1 VIEST
6 GQADPHAQ
14 VRAALASARRQLLDL
29 TFRNRFLHQRL
40 LRARGV
46 QVEGDNAVR
55 VARLLL
61 ERDVPLSFITRESA
75 ERRRAMRL
83 EAEGAADAA
92 DAGVDPATLP
102 LRHALDERVLVAAH
116 DRDDLERRLIATR
129 RTAQTLVEERGVNT
143 LFVALGTLH
152 WTEAE
157 ASAVERVAPLFL
169 VPVTLELAGVAHG
182 ARLRFD
188 GEDPQ
193 GNPTLRERL
202 AHDGVDLPLPGDDED
217 LAGYLHR
224 VEVAVAGRD
233 GWRVDRSHVSLGF
246 YSFTRYLMYLDLDEA
261 RWPDP
266 EAVVAH
272 PVVGAALARGFERE
286 PALLDPEL
294 RLDDQ
299 SAYARLQHVLE
310 ADGSQAQAIVEAL
323 ERTALVVQGPPGTGK
338 SQTIANLLAE
348 ALGRGQRVLFVAEKK
363 AALDVV
369 KRRLDAVGLG
379 DAALELHSY
388 KATRAAV
395 VADLK
400 RTTLL
405 GRPRVADASAERA
418 RLARARDALNAYVDA
433 LHAPIGA
440 TGESPYRLIGRA
452 AAAPDLAPIEPATV
466 GIDASPERDP
476 ATLEPLFAYA
486 RAVEV
491 WAAEE
496 GEPGEHPFRH
506 VRLETVSPVLERRV
520 HDAVDAALDA
530 LEALDAALE
539 PLLARPF
546 ADAPPTLA
554 AARARLEATRAL
566 RSLLAAGVRVDL
578 SAPGWTS
585 GHDALRQAA
594 AAAGEAASIR
604 AAAAATIDPS
614 AWSDLAADEAGLEAL
629 RADLTRRGD
638 VIYRW
643 FDARHRRAL
652 AEVRGWLR
660 RGAPRSR
667 AAAVAALDPL
677 SEHARCVARFTAFS
691 GAWRSA
697 LPRYADLAT
706 AAEVA
711 AGVHAFATAIGRSN
725 AQVDPNGATALGA
738 LGDGVLEPALA
749 RAEEAVATAL
759 ARVGEVIAVAA
770 LDVGAAFPGARDA
783 GDLALADARAS
794 WKRWRLEP
802 RRIAAGARWRRLCRE
817 AEAAGADGLAAALQA
832 GDERAHRL
840 AQRLRRGIEDAW
852 LEHAQRE
859 RPALGAF
866 DARAHDATVAEF
878 ASLDAARAGVH
889 RALLAAAHHEGLPQM
904 HGHGQVG
911 VLLQEFNKRRR
922 HRSVRR
928 LMEEAGDAVQAIK
941 PLFLMSPLSV
951 ATFLPPGRLD
961 FDLVVFDE
969 ASQVRPADAL
979 GALLRA
985 RRAVVV
991 GDDRQ
996 LPPTTFFDALLEDS
1010 DPDDEAVIADVESV
1024 LGLFG
1029 ARGAPQA
1036 WLAWHYR
1043 SRHESLIA
1051 VSNREFYDGRL
1062 MLFPSPDVDRSDA
1075 GVVLRHLSDAVYDR
1089 GRSRTNAV
1097 EARAVAEA
1105 VRSHAKARP
1114 ERTLGVAT
1122 FASPQAEAIERE
1134 VDRLASDDPAL
1145 QAFLQSH
1152 PLEPFFVKP
1161 LETVQGDERDEI
1173 IVSVGYGRDAE
1184 GRLTYQFGPLNQA
1197 GGERR
1202 LNVLVTRARWR
1213 TTVFSGVTD
1222 DDLDPARCTS
1232 FGLRALRTYLAF
1244 ARTGVL
1250 ERTDTD
1256 VPDDES
1262 PFEDAVARALEAR
1275 GHLVR
1280 RQVGQAGCF
1289 VDLALADP
1297 SRPGRMLLGIECD
1310 GATYRAARA
1319 ARDRDRLRQGVLEGL
1334 GWTIHRI
1341 WSTDWWR
1348 DAEGCLARVEAAF
1361 AAAVVRATA
1370 AGAQSR
1376 GRSTAPAPPAGLPLR
1391 AVDRESSRLWDDDVL
1406 RFAPYRRATLA
1417 PIAFDGATLARA
1429 PTADVVAWLE
1439 RVVEVEGPVHVEDAF
1454 RRVMEASPAARM
1466 GSRIRERLE
1475 HGLSAG
1481 LRAGRFA
1488 RIGDALVA
1496 ADFDELACEPR
1507 DRSELDPRERDF
1519 ARVPLIELD
1528 AAIATVA
1535 RASHGI
1541 AVDDVASAV
1550 VRLLGFGRAT
1560 EGVQAT
1566 VAARIE
1572 RLLEQGALV
1581 RGARGEVRSP

>member
-1 VIEST
+1 MNEPTV
-6 GQADPHAQ
+6 QADPNGR
-14 VRAALASARRQLLDL
+14 VRAALAGARRQLLDL

-46 QVEGDNAVR
+46 LVEGDDAAR
-55 VARLLL
+55 VATLLL
-61 ERDVPLSFITRESA
+61 ERDVPLAFITREAA

-83 EAEGAADAA
+83 EVEGDV
-92 DAGVDPATLP
+92 GVDPATLP

-116 DRDDLERRLIATR
+116 ERDDLERRLVATR

-152 WTEAE
+152 WTEPE
-157 ASAVERVAPLFL
+157 AAAVERVAPLFL

-202 AHDGVDLPLPGDDED
+202 SHDGIDLPLPGDDED
-217 LAGYLHR
+217 LADYLHR
-224 VEVAVAGRD
+224 VAAAVAGRD

-246 YSFTRYLMYLDLDEA
+246 YSFTRYLMYLDLDET

-272 PVVGAALARGFERE
+272 PVVGAALANGFERE
-286 PALLDPEL
+286 PALLDPDV

-299 SAYARLQHVLE
+299 GAYARLQHVLE

-388 KATRAAV
+388 KATRSAV
-395 VADLK
+395 VADLR
-400 RTTLL
+400 RTVEL
-405 GRPRVADASAERA
+405 GRPRVADATTERA

-440 TGESPYRLIGRA
+440 TGESPYQLIGRA
-452 AAAPDLAPIEPATV
+452 AAAPDLAPIAPAAV

-476 ATLEPLFAYA
+476 ATLEALLVYA

-496 GEPGEHPFRH
+496 GEPGAHPFRH
-506 VRLETVSPVLERRV
+506 VRLETVSPALERRV

-530 LEALDAALE
+530 LDALDAALE
-539 PLLARPF
+539 PLLGRPF

-554 AARARLEATRAL
+554 AARARLEATRSL

-578 SAPGWTS
+578 SAPGWTN

-594 AAAGEAASIR
+594 AAAAAAANVR
-604 AAAAATIDPS
+604 AAAVATIEPS
-614 AWSDLAADEAGLEAL
+614 AWSDLGADEVGLEAL
-629 RADLTRRGD
+629 RTDLTRRGD
-638 VIYRW
+638 VFYRW
-643 FDARHRRAL
+643 FDGRHRRAL

-660 RGAPRSR
+660 RSAPRSR
-667 AAAVAALDPL
+667 AAAIAALDPL
-677 SEHARCVARFTAFS
+677 SEHARCLARFSAFS

-697 LPRYADLAT
+697 LPRYADLD
-706 AAEVA
+706 A
-711 AGVHAFATAIGRSN
+711 AGEIADAVHAFATALGRSRGHL
-725 AQVDPNGATALGA
+725 DPNGATALGE
-738 LGDGVLEPALA
+738 LGDTVLESALL

-759 ARVGEVIAVAA
+759 ASAAEVIGAA
-770 LDVGAAFPGARDA
+770 TLDVANAFPGANDA
-783 GDLALADARAS
+783 ADLPLADARTL

-802 RRIAAGARWRRLCRE
+802 RRLGAGARWRRLCRE
-817 AEAAGADGLAAALQA
+817 AEAAGAAGLAATLQA
-832 GDERAHRL
+832 GDERAHDL
-840 AQRLRRGIEDAW
+840 AQRVRRGIEEAW

-878 ASLDAARAGVH
+878 ASLDAAQAAGH
-889 RALLAAAHHEGLPQM
+889 RSLLAAAHFDHLPQM

-951 ATFLPPGRLD
+951 ATFLPPGRLA

-996 LPPTTFFDALLEDS
+996 LPPTTFFDALLEES
-1010 DPDDEAVIADVESV
+1010 DTDDDAVIADVESV

-1051 VSNREFYDGRL
+1051 VSNREFYDDRL
-1062 MLFPSPDVDRSDA
+1062 MLFPSPDVERSDA
-1075 GVVLRHLSDAVYDR
+1075 GVVLRHLPDAVYDR

-1105 VRSHAKARP
+1105 VRTHAHLRP

-1134 VDRLASDDPAL
+1134 VDRLANDDPVL
-1145 QAFLQSH
+1145 QAFVQTH

-1173 IVSVGYGRDAE
+1173 VVSVGYGRDAE
-1184 GRLTYQFGPLNQA
+1184 GRLTYQFGPLNQS

-1213 TTVFSGVTD
+1213 TTLFSGVTD
-1222 DDLDPARCTS
+1222 EDLDPTRCTS

-1250 ERTDTD
+1250 ERAD
-1256 VPDDES
+1256 VGARGDDS
-1262 PFEDAVARALEAR
+1262 SLEDAVARALEAR
-1275 GHLVR
+1275 GYVVQRH
-1280 RQVGQAGCF
+1280 VGQAGCF
-1289 VDLALADP
+1289 VDVALADP
-1297 SRPGRMLLGIECD
+1297 RRPGRMLLGIEFD
-1310 GATYRAARA
+1310 GVTYHAARA
-1319 ARDRDRLRQGVLEGL
+1319 ARDRDRLRQSVLEGL
-1334 GWTIHRI
+1334 GWSMQRI
-1341 WSTDWWR
+1341 WSSDWWR
-1348 DAEGCLARVEAAF
+1348 DPEGCLARIEAAF
-1361 AAAVVRATA
+1361 AAAVARSGVP
-1370 AGAQSR
+1370 GAQSR
-1376 GRSTAPAPPAGLPLR
+1376 ERATGAAPPAGLPLR

-1417 PIAFDGATLARA
+1417 PIAYDGATLARA
-1429 PTADVVAWLE
+1429 PTAEVVGWLE

-1454 RRVMEASPAARM
+1454 RRVMEASPAARI

-1481 LRAGRFA
+1481 VRGGRFA

-1496 ADFDELACEPR
+1496 PGFDELACEPR

-1528 AAIATVA
+1528 AAIAAVA

-1560 EGVQAT
+1560 EGVQAA

-1581 RGARGEVRSP
+1581 RGVRGEVRSP

>member
-1 VIEST
+1 MNEPTV
-6 GQADPHAQ
+6 QADPNAR
-14 VRAALASARRQLLDL
+14 VRAALAGARRQLLDL

-46 QVEGDNAVR
+46 LVEGDDAAR
-55 VARLLL
+55 VATLLL
-61 ERDVPLSFITRESA
+61 ERDVPLAFITREAA

-83 EAEGAADAA
+83 EAEGDAS
-92 DAGVDPATLP
+92 VDPATLP

-116 DRDDLERRLIATR
+116 ERDDLERRLVATR

-152 WTEAE
+152 WTEAD
-157 ASAVERVAPLFL
+157 AAAVERVAPLFL

-202 AHDGVDLPLPGDDED
+202 SHDGIDLPLPGDDED
-217 LAGYLHR
+217 LADYLPR
-224 VEVAVAGRD
+224 VEAAVAGRD

-246 YSFTRYLMYLDLDEA
+246 YSFTRYLMYLDLDET

-272 PVVGAALARGFERE
+272 PVVGAALANGFERE
-286 PALLDPEL
+286 PPLLDPDV

-299 SAYARLQHVLE
+299 SAYTRLQHVLE

-388 KATRAAV
+388 KATRSAV
-395 VADLK
+395 VADLR
-400 RTTLL
+400 RTVEL
-405 GRPRVADASAERA
+405 GRPRVADATVERA

-440 TGESPYRLIGRA
+440 TGESPYQLIGRA
-452 AAAPDLAPIEPATV
+452 AAAPDLAPIVPAAV
-466 GIDASPERDP
+466 GIDASPERDL
-476 ATLEPLFAYA
+476 ATLEALFAYA

-496 GEPGEHPFRH
+496 GDPGAHPFRH
-506 VRLETVSPVLERRV
+506 VRLETVSPALERRV

-530 LEALDAALE
+530 LDALDAALE
-539 PLLARPF
+539 PLLGRPF

-578 SAPGWTS
+578 SAPGWTN

-594 AAAGEAASIR
+594 AAAAAAANVR

-614 AWSDLAADEAGLEAL
+614 AWSDLGADEVGLEAL

-638 VIYRW
+638 VFYRW
-643 FDARHRRAL
+643 FDGRHRRAL

-667 AAAVAALDPL
+667 AAAIAALDPL
-677 SEHARCVARFTAFS
+677 SEHARCLARFSAFS

-697 LPRYADLAT
+697 LPRYADLD
-706 AAEVA
+706 A
-711 AGVHAFATAIGRSN
+711 AGEIADAVHAFATALGRSHGHL
-725 AQVDPNGATALGA
+725 DPNGATALGA
-738 LGDGVLEPALA
+738 LGDTVLESALL

-759 ARVGEVIAVAA
+759 ASAAEVIGAA
-770 LDVGAAFPGARDA
+770 TLDVANAFPGANDA
-783 GDLALADARAS
+783 ADLPLADARTL

-802 RRIAAGARWRRLCRE
+802 RRLGAGARWRRLCRE
-817 AEAAGADGLAAALQA
+817 AEAAGAAGLAAALQA
-832 GDERAHRL
+832 GDERAHDL
-840 AQRLRRGIEDAW
+840 AQRVRRGIEEAR
-852 LEHAQRE
+852 LEHAHRE

-878 ASLDAARAGVH
+878 RSLDAAQAAVH
-889 RALLAAAHHEGLPQM
+889 RSLLAAAHFDHLPQM

-951 ATFLPPGRLD
+951 ATFLPPGRLA

-996 LPPTTFFDALLEDS
+996 LPPTAFFDVLLEES
-1010 DPDDEAVIADVESV
+1010 DPDDDAVIADVESV

-1051 VSNREFYDGRL
+1051 VSNREFYDDRL
-1062 MLFPSPDVDRSDA
+1062 MLFPSPDVERSDA
-1075 GVVLRHLSDAVYDR
+1075 GVVLRHLPDAVYDR

-1097 EARAVAEA
+1097 EAQAVAEA
-1105 VRSHAKARP
+1105 VRTHAHLRP

-1134 VDRLASDDPAL
+1134 VDRLASDDPVL
-1145 QAFLQSH
+1145 QAFVQMH

-1173 IVSVGYGRDAE
+1173 VVSVGYGRDAE

-1222 DDLDPARCTS
+1222 EDLDPTRCTS

-1250 ERTDTD
+1250 ERTEADATD
-1256 VPDDES
+1256 HGV

-1275 GHLVR
+1275 GHRVR
-1280 RQVGQAGCF
+1280 RQVGHAGSS

-1297 SRPGRMLLGIECD
+1297 LRPGRMLLGIECD
-1310 GATYRAARA
+1310 GAAYHATRA
-1319 ARDRDRLRQGVLEGL
+1319 ARDRDRLRQSVLEGL

-1348 DAEGCLARVEAAF
+1348 DPEGCLARVEAAF
-1361 AAAVVRATA
+1361 ADAVTRASG
-1370 AGAQSR
+1370 AGAHLP
-1376 GRSTAPAPPAGLPLR
+1376 GRTTPPAPPAGLPQR

-1417 PIAFDGATLARA
+1417 PIAYDGATLARA
-1429 PTADVVAWLE
+1429 PTAEVVGWLE

-1454 RRVMEASPAARM
+1454 RRVMEASPAARI

-1481 LRAGRFA
+1481 VRGGRFA

-1496 ADFDELACEPR
+1496 PGFDELACEPR

-1528 AAIATVA
+1528 AGIAAVA

-1560 EGVQAT
+1560 EGVQAA

-1581 RGARGEVRSP
+1581 RGVRGEVRSP